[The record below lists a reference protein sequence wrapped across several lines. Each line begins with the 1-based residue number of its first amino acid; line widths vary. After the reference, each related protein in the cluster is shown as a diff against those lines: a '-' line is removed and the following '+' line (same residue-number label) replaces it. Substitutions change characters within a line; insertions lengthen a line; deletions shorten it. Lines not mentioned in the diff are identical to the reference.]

1 MIEIRVRVRFG
12 GGWTLQVR
20 GSFRF
25 GVIRGSGPLRFGVI
39 EVRVRVR
46 FGDGFDLQVR
56 RSFRFGV
63 IEVRDPS
70 GSGSF
75 PLSSRFIQAH
85 FIFQMAID
93 E

>member
-1 MIEIRVRVRFG
+1 MRSGVIEIRVRVRFG

-46 FGDGFDLQVR
+46 FGDGWDLQVR
-56 RSFRFGV
+56 GSFRFGA
-63 IEVRDPS
+63 IEVRVRVRFGVAGIFRFGDPS
-70 GSGSF
+70 GSG
-75 PLSSRFIQAH
+75 
-85 FIFQMAID
+85 
-93 E
+93 